1 MRKWKRI
8 LAVSGLCSCAFA
20 APALAST
27 NLETGSSLAGISV
40 ALNNFYAGNT
50 EPEKQLA
57 TIYSDMENRSAKNQG
72 SGSGSNKGASSGKGS
87 ASSDSGTGT
96 DAQTEAP
103 PKETKAA
110 KPKSSPY
117 DNIAVS
123 KVNGSVNIRTTPIP
137 TAALQARYTTIQ
149 RQPSWVLWM
158 GRAAS
163 GIRYSPVPLPAT

>member
-123 KVNGSVNIRTTPIP
+123 KVNGSVNIRTDANTN
-137 TAALQARYTTIQ
+137 
-149 RQPSWVLWM
+149 
-158 GRAAS
+158 S
-163 GIRYSPVPLPAT
+163 GVAGKLYYD